1 MKKYLII
8 MLIFLSGCT
17 THLTDLSMISNK
29 NINLEKIDIDRAPQ
43 RKLVEGE
50 DSKFILLFFPL
61 GQPKIKEA
69 VNKALQKGNGD
80 LLVDASLY
88 YKYWWFIIG
97 QSTIQI
103 KGTVVDTRGVK

>member
-1 MKKYLII
+1 MKKYLVL
-8 MLIFLSGCT
+8 MLIFLSSCT
-17 THLTDLSMISNK
+17 THLTDLSIISNK

-69 VNKALQKGNGD
+69 VNDALQKGNGD
-80 LLVDASLY
+80 LIVDASLY
-88 YKYWWFIIG
+88 LKSWWFIIG
-97 QSTIQI
+97 QTTIQI